1 MKLKYQMLLNFVLDG
16 IVTKREMLA
25 YQDPKHP
32 YRASKEA
39 QKIIDTADTDGDGM
53 LQVEEFIK
61 VSIQYKL
68 NTAIQFPFVTTYNYE
83 ERESSIFE

>member
-1 MKLKYQMLLNFVLDG
+1 MLDG
-16 IVTKREMLA
+16 VVTKREMLA

-53 LQVEEFIK
+53 LRVEEFIK
-61 VSIQYKL
+61 V
-68 NTAIQFPFVTTYNYE
+68 TTE
-83 ERESSIFE
+83 K

>member
-1 MKLKYQMLLNFVLDG
+1 MLDG

-53 LQVEEFIK
+53 LQVEELIK
-61 VSIQYKL
+61 VSNEYSYTIYISNIKKIMKKHNQVYL
-68 NTAIQFPFVTTYNYE
+68 NKINVF
-83 ERESSIFE
+83 

>member
-1 MKLKYQMLLNFVLDG
+1 MIDG
-16 IVTKREMLA
+16 VVTKREMLS

-53 LQVEEFIK
+53 LRVEEFIK
-61 VSIQYKL
+61 VNIEIIYSL
-68 NTAIQFPFVTTYNYE
+68 LF
-83 ERESSIFE
+83 